1 MIPKKPKVI
10 IKQLSEEID
19 VSEDT
24 IDDIVEAYYKEV
36 RRTLSGMEHIKVKLI
51 GIGDFMMR
59 KTIVSS
65 SIKKY
70 KERFV
75 RSKTDTFQNYH
86 DKKGIEGKIK
96 KLLKA
101 EELIEEFIK
110 TRNKFR
116 DERKV
121 RRNMEEQSS
130 NNGGDQ
136 EQIDS

>member
-1 MIPKKPKVI
+1 
-10 IKQLSEEID
+10 
-19 VSEDT
+19 
-24 IDDIVEAYYKEV
+24 
-36 RRTLSGMEHIKVKLI
+36 
-51 GIGDFMMR
+51 MR

-86 DKKGIEGKIK
+86 DKKGIEEKIK

-136 EQIDS
+136 EQVDS

>member
-86 DKKGIEGKIK
+86 DKKGIEEKIK

-136 EQIDS
+136 EQVDS